1 MLRLDRIRCSIQLG
15 RYGTA
20 SSGMPACCGV
30 RLPLRELQWKQ
41 AETTFSQMS
50 RPPLDTGCTWSR
62 VSEER
67 WNSRPQ
73 YRHRPWSRANSAGLV
88 SAGVGSSACGRA
100 CPRAAM
106 IGCSCTMLCSPLAR
120 HVPPWI
126 SRQGS
131 PRVQATAPRA
141 YRQVASCQLIQ
152 SSARPWAS
160 SPSRRR
166 PGKRRTEAGGR
177 SPSATSIAVR
187 DPVRTGRSVALSVS
201 IGKPAYTPLVT
212 VCVQARR
219 GLPAASGR
227 RRVGTGQSPNSSA
240 GIAISGA
247 APLSIAALCASVR
260 GRMRAK

>member
-1 MLRLDRIRCSIQLG
+1 MLRFDRIRCSIQLG
-15 RYGTA
+15 RKGTA

-41 AETTFSQMS
+41 AATTFSQMS
-50 RPPLDTGCTWSR
+50 RPPLETGCTWSR
-62 VSEER
+62 VSAER

-73 YRHRPWSRANSAGLV
+73 YRHRCWSRANSAWLV

-100 CPRAAM
+100 WPRAAM
-106 IGCSCTMLCSPLAR
+106 IGCSWTMLCSPLAR
-120 HVPPWI
+120 QMPPWI

-152 SSARPWAS
+152 SRARPCAS
-160 SPSRRR
+160 RPSRRR
-166 PGKRRTEAGGR
+166 PGKRAMVGEEGR
-177 SPSATSIAVR
+177 SPSASVDADRV
-187 DPVRTGRSVALSVS
+187 PARTGRSVALSVS
-201 IGKPAYTPLVT
+201 IRETSLYAFAEDLCTGPPARGR
-212 VCVQARR
+212 ARVR
-219 GLPAASGR
+219 GLR
-227 RRVGTGQSPNSSA
+227 QSPKCSA